1 MMGRRGEG
9 LLLGDVGRLSCCGQV
24 RRRLAAVRQSRAAVA
39 REWKKAGLLGG
50 ERKIYR
56 YF

>member
-1 MMGRRGEG
+1 MGRRGEG